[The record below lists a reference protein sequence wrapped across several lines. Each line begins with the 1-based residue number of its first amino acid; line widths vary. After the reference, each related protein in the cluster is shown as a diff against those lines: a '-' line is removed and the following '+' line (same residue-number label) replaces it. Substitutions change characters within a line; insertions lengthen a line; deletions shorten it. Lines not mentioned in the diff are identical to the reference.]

1 MELTPV
7 MQDNSTIWHP
17 SSTLM
22 PIDNISVSIT
32 STGVPYPNIDKSEYL
47 DGLSNAEATRLL
59 PVMVYLG
66 ILMIVGLVGNCLVLY
81 VHFRKFNPSTTRTYV
96 VSLAFFDLLS
106 CLISVPGEIVDLRF
120 SFTFEAVA
128 LCKAERFC
136 TTFTSLASGFTLMA
150 VAVDR
155 FRRICHPLKQQLQT
169 SGARKVVLGACLL
182 SVLFSWPVI
191 AIYGKRSVDTEYR
204 LIKGIEC
211 STDDEYRVTKYP
223 AIYTGSLS
231 LIFIISFVTMIV
243 VYTFIGRRVF
253 QQKKFRKVSTSK
265 SLQRS
270 RSLSGSD
277 KMPASSTSPRP
288 APEMDRPSYDE
299 GPSEYSTAS
308 IDPHVKDFSLT
319 RKPSFMKR
327 LQKGAQ
333 DSRSRKT
340 TFMLFLIT
348 MVFVLSFLPH
358 LVLKGVQA
366 AKRSFPGDASTAAL
380 IFYNIFVR
388 SYFLNSISN
397 AFIYGFCSP
406 RFRKESKA
414 LLQALMCH
422 KRCAS
427 LSISKTKV

>member
-1 MELTPV
+1 MEPPR
-7 MQDNSTIWHP
+7 DNSTTWYP
-17 SSTLM
+17 SSIRLHT
-22 PIDNISVSIT
+22 DNMSVSTT
-32 STGVPYPNIDKSEYL
+32 STHPNIDKSEYL
-47 DGLSNAEATRLL
+47 DGLSNEEATKLL
-59 PVMVYLG
+59 PVIVYLG

-106 CLISVPGEIVDLRF
+106 CLFSVPGEIVDLRF

-136 TTFTSLASGFTLMA
+136 TTFSSLASGFTLMA

-155 FRRICHPLKQQLQT
+155 YRRICHPLKQQLQT
-169 SGARKVVLGACLL
+169 NGARKVVLGACLL
-182 SVLFSWPVI
+182 SVLFSWPVSV
-191 AIYGKRSVDTEYR
+191 IYGKRSVDTEYQA
-204 LIKGIEC
+204 IKGIEC

-223 AIYTGSLS
+223 TIYNASLF
-231 LIFIISFVTMIV
+231 LIFIISFGTMIA
-243 VYTFIGRRVF
+243 VYTLIGRKVL
-253 QQKKFRKVSTSK
+253 QQKKFRKHSTSK

-277 KMPASSTSPRP
+277 KMPVSPSSQRSP
-288 APEMDRPSYDE
+288 PEMDRPSYDE
-299 GPSEYSTAS
+299 GPSEYSIAS
-308 IDPHVKDFSLT
+308 IDPHAKDVSLS

-327 LQKGAQ
+327 IQKGAQ
-333 DSRSRKT
+333 DSRSKKT

-358 LVLKGVQA
+358 LILKGVQA
-366 AKRSFPGDASTAAL
+366 AKKTFLGDASTAAL

-414 LLQALMCH
+414 LFRALICQ

-427 LSISKTKV
+427 LSISKPKV